1 MGDYLVTVSILLAVY
16 KGEAFLRPQ
25 LESLSAQTFSDF
37 AVLWQDDGSED
48 RTPEILSEY
57 GKRDR
62 RFRAGTEQGKHL
74 GAAANFLSLL
84 RQSEGDYLLFCDQ
97 DDIWEKEKV
106 ETLLKACRQ
115 AESKHPG
122 QPVLVHS
129 DASIIDQDGR
139 ETAPSF
145 FRLQGWDPGAVH
157 LNQLLVQN
165 NATGCMMLL
174 NRSLASLIIQHGNP
188 EKMFMHDWFIAL
200 TAAAFGQVVFVDI
213 PLTRYRQHGHNV
225 IGASHSSLLQRGL
238 RALSQRKAARE
249 RIALTYS
256 HTRAFR
262 EAFGESLPPEARRL
276 TECYLETQSMGK
288 LRRIITVYRLGCRM
302 QNPVTRFGQILFG

>member
-1 MGDYLVTVSILLAVY
+1 MTVSILLAVY

-62 RFRAGTEQGKHL
+62 RFRAGAEQGKHL

-115 AESKHPG
+115 AESEHPG

-174 NRSLASLIIQHGNP
+174 NRPLASLIIQHGNP

>member
-1 MGDYLVTVSILLAVY
+1 MS
-16 KGEAFLRPQ
+16 FM
-25 LESLSAQTFSDF
+25 S
-37 AVLWQDDGSED
+37 VL
-48 RTPEILSEY
+48 
-57 GKRDR
+57 
-62 RFRAGTEQGKHL
+62 
-74 GAAANFLSLL
+74 LSLTD
-84 RQSEGDYLLFCDQ
+84 DYDAYAFSDQ

-115 AESKHPG
+115 AESEHPG

-262 EAFGESLPPEARRL
+262 EAFGDSLPPEARRL